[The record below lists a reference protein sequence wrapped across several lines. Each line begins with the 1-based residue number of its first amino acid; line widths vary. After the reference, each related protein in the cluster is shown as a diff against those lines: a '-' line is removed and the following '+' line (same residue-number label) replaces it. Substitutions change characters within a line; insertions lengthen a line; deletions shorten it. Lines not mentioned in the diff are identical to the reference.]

1 MTVMNAILQSND
13 MPKPSPVANELPTYD
28 ARKLLGNGILGRLVL
43 DDQLYFLRITRAGKL
58 ILTK

>member
-1 MTVMNAILQSND
+1 MTVMNAIIQSND
-13 MPKPSPVANELPTYD
+13 ITKPSPAANELPTYD

-43 DDQLYFLRITRAGKL
+43 DDKLYFLRITRAGKL

>member
-1 MTVMNAILQSND
+1 MTVMNAIIQSND
-13 MPKPSPVANELPTYD
+13 MPKPSPVTNELPTYD

>member
-1 MTVMNAILQSND
+1 MTAMNAIIPSPKTQ
-13 MPKPSPVANELPTYD
+13 KPSAVPMELPTYD
-28 ARKLLGNGILGRLVL
+28 ARKLLGDSVLGRLVL

>member
-1 MTVMNAILQSND
+1 MTVMNAIIQSND
-13 MPKPSPVANELPTYD
+13 MPTPSPVPNELPTYD
-28 ARKLLGNGILGRLVL
+28 ARKLLGDGILGRLVL

>member
-1 MTVMNAILQSND
+1 MTVMNTIIQPSD

-28 ARKLLGNGILGRLVL
+28 SRKLLGNGILGRLVL

>member
-1 MTVMNAILQSND
+1 MTAMNAIIQSPNT
-13 MPKPSPVANELPTYD
+13 PKPSAVQMELPTFD
-28 ARKLLGNGILGRLVL
+28 ARKLLGDSVLGRLVL

>member
-1 MTVMNAILQSND
+1 MTVMNAIIQSND
-13 MPKPSPVANELPTYD
+13 MTKPSPAANELPTYD

-43 DDQLYFLRITRAGKL
+43 DDKLYFLRITRAGKL